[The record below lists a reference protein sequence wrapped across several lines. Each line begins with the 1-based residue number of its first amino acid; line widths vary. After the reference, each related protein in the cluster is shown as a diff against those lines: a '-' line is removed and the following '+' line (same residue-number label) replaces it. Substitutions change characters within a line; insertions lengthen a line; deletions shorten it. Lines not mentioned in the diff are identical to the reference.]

1 MPLQTKHY
9 AIAGA
14 IIVLAGLVT
23 GWAITQSGPKDVFA
37 ECRAAGSGTRADLGG
52 AFTLTSETG
61 ETVTDRD
68 IFTRPTILYFGYT
81 YCPDVCPLDT
91 MRNAQAT
98 EILDERGYDVQ
109 PVFVSVD
116 SARDT
121 PESLTAFTDVMS
133 PKMIGLTGTP
143 EQIKQ
148 VAKAYRVLF
157 SVQDPNDPYTL
168 ISHSTQSYLILPDL
182 GYVDYFDRDAT
193 PDEMADRIGCY
204 LDHAKNS

>member
-1 MPLQTKHY
+1 MPLQSKHY

-14 IIVLAGLVT
+14 IVVLAGLAI
-23 GWAITQSGPKDVFA
+23 GWAVTQGGPQDRFA
-37 ECRAAGSGTRADLGG
+37 ECRSAGAGARADLGG

-61 ETVTDRD
+61 ATMTDKEV
-68 IFTRPTILYFGYT
+68 FTKPSILYFGYT

-98 EILDERGYDVQ
+98 EILDDEGYDVQ

-133 PKMIGLTGTP
+133 PKMLGLTGTP

-148 VAKAYRVLF
+148 IAKEYRVLF
-157 SVQDPNDPYTL
+157 SVQDP
-168 ISHSTQSYLILPDL
+168 S
-182 GYVDYFDRDAT
+182 
-193 PDEMADRIGCY
+193 
-204 LDHAKNS
+204 